1 MDSTRPIFVVD
12 YVDTSFDE
20 VCESLADWQ
29 DHRVTSEHG
38 RNPIARVGRLD
49 RIADHVAR
57 VAMFDDGDRIA
68 ELRALAVST
77 GRDALTE
84 LLVFSDPSGRDT
96 AGRAAAL
103 LRARSI
109 LNRAT
114 QRIETSAHH
123 AARNRAS

>member
-29 DHRVTSEHG
+29 DHRVTSEYG
-38 RNPIARVGRLD
+38 RKPIARVGRLD
-49 RIADHVAR
+49 QIADHVVR

-77 GRDALTE
+77 GHDALTE
-84 LLVFSDPSGRDT
+84 LLVFSDTSGSDA
-96 AGRAAAL
+96 AGRAAAV

-109 LNRAT
+109 LNGAT
-114 QRIETSAHH
+114 QRIETT
-123 AARNRAS
+123 ARHTASKRAS